1 MYQKKKKG
9 FTLTEL
15 LITLGIIALLLA
27 IAIPALSG
35 LFNKGSDTSE
45 DVNAAFYT
53 SIMNKFAAEEVQEAS
68 NYPRLTTTGDDAEY
82 TVFAEKA
89 GKGTFPGYNIIAA
102 GDSKDALD
110 SIRREAV
117 IAIKA
122 YSDFLDAMEKL
133 DPAHKQ
139 DVFRGCFVEIAKR
152 MHW

>member
-53 SIMNKFAAEEVQEAS
+53 STHRYS
-68 NYPRLTTTGDDAEY
+68 
-82 TVFAEKA
+82 KA
-89 GKGTFPGYNIIAA
+89 CP
-102 GDSKDALD
+102 
-110 SIRREAV
+110 
-117 IAIKA
+117 
-122 YSDFLDAMEKL
+122 
-133 DPAHKQ
+133 
-139 DVFRGCFVEIAKR
+139 
-152 MHW
+152 W